1 MPLSDAERD
10 RVRYHCGYMSVQP
23 AASIQYGVPRP
34 IPTMFLIEAAMSN
47 LLEVAVDRVRR
58 VLQILDNIENKLV
71 DSQDRLAA
79 DQLGDL
85 KIRATEPDQLEGE
98 YRRWAFR
105 LADILGVPLYYY
117 SRKLQGGGVKAGSI
131 PVR

>member
-1 MPLSDAERD
+1 MPISASERE
-10 RVRYHCGYMSVQP
+10 RILYHLGYLAVQP
-23 AASIQYGVPRP
+23 AASIQYGIPRP
-34 IPTMFLIEAAMSN
+34 IQTMFLVETAMNN

-58 VLQILDNIENKLV
+58 VLQIMDGIENKLV
-71 DSQDRLAA
+71 DAQDRLAA

-98 YRRWAFR
+98 YRRWGYR
-105 LADILGVPLYYY
+105 LADILGVPIYAY
-117 SRKLQGGGVKAGSI
+117 STKYRNAGVRAGSI